1 MSLWGQTPSRPEH
14 QWVPVTCPSYFILP
28 HPHDLHWLCFP
39 CAAVSRPLLTPC
51 CLHGLPC
58 GFSVYTWSHRCGTV
72 GSATKATQTVNVGCS
87 SHHQAAMVIWQTASA
102 SVFSSGWPSG
112 LLPIWS
118 NNKKSCSKCPCLS
131 LFDLVFSMEGLP
143 CTIRLCLPVQETAM
157 FGVRPGGAGCHLSSS
172 GG

>member
-1 MSLWGQTPSRPEH
+1 VASQSIHGVTDVE
-14 QWVPVTCPSYFILP
+14 QW
-28 HPHDLHWLCFP
+28 
-39 CAAVSRPLLTPC
+39 ALL
-51 CLHGLPC
+51 L
-58 GFSVYTWSHRCGTV
+58 
-72 GSATKATQTVNVGCS
+72 KATQTVNVSCS

-102 SVFSSGWPSG
+102 SAFSSGWPSG

-131 LFDLVFSMEGLP
+131 LYDLVFSMEGLP